1 MTNFSITFTKPWLLL
16 LLVPALLLTLI
27 PYFRLNKR
35 YRCTRNRIVSMTLHV
50 VIMLLAV
57 SLLAGVGIDY
67 DLPNDKNEVIILV
80 DASFSEEKLEDEKN
94 DFIRAVIDSNNA
106 AFKLGIVTFGYD
118 QVYAAELTKDMSTVY
133 TSYLQAPLPD
143 TTATDVEAALNY
155 VATLFEYPETARIV
169 LISDVMETDG
179 SVAKSIKSV
188 AAKGIKVDTVYM
200 SDDSRDDEVQLIGM
214 ERPEERIEVG
224 SAFSVKLSVQ
234 SNYSGSAVVTPYDN
248 NVAGIPMEIELKEGI
263 QEIFIPFEFS
273 LPGLHRM
280 SFEIESAG
288 DTLAQNNV
296 FHSYIYLE
304 IFNDI
309 LVIESNHNESEALCR
324 MLKDELNATVM
335 NVGSIPNAIT
345 TVNDL
350 RQYDEIVLV
359 NIANSDMPEGFVELL
374 HTYVHDYGGGLFTIC
389 GNEADENPNDEEWT
403 ANAYTRE
410 DMFVNNTPTLYQQML
425 PVEVINYTPPT
436 AVMIVIDRSGSMT
449 TDTNNKP
456 LPENENKL
464 IFAKNGAVE
473 CVELL
478 SERDYV
484 GIMTFSDNVTT
495 HIDLTPRTQRD
506 KILAAIEHIDGE
518 EAGGTVFSV
527 ALENA
532 GIALAAKTDVENKH
546 IIFITDGEPSAG
558 DAERYKYWLQE
569 NAKKGITTSVI
580 GVRCT
585 TTAKNT
591 MTTLLTNYAG
601 MSEENFHDV
610 TDLNSASSTIKKD
623 FEVNKILDV
632 NYETFIPKI
641 NDNNSP
647 IVNGILQENMPALD
661 GFYGVKA
668 KEDADVILSSR
679 FTPIYAQWSYG
690 LGRVGTFACDLNGTW
705 SSSFIDTPE
714 GNAIVNNIIASL
726 FPLDDLKPREIEV
739 EHEGSNYFTKLNVF
753 TDLIDDQYIEV
764 TITSPATE
772 GGDPTVQTLTAG
784 ANDNYSRLSF
794 TVKTPG
800 IHEIVTSKRAADGT
814 LLAETVVY
822 KALPYSMEYNV
833 FTDKDAAKAL
843 SEQLA
848 TDGRGVIIEEPYQV
862 YENAAKVRHV
872 DIDPR
877 IPMMIALLVLFLM
890 DIAVRKFKWK
900 WPHELIRDRRA
911 KKAMSQRR

>member
-169 LISDVMETDG
+169 LISDVLETDG

-324 MLKDELNATVM
+324 MLKDEL
-335 NVGSIPNAIT
+335 S
-345 TVNDL
+345 
-350 RQYDEIVLV
+350 
-359 NIANSDMPEGFVELL
+359 
-374 HTYVHDYGGGLFTIC
+374 C
-389 GNEADENPNDEEWT
+389 W
-403 ANAYTRE
+403 
-410 DMFVNNTPTLYQQML
+410 
-425 PVEVINYTPPT
+425 
-436 AVMIVIDRSGSMT
+436 
-449 TDTNNKP
+449 
-456 LPENENKL
+456 
-464 IFAKNGAVE
+464 
-473 CVELL
+473 
-478 SERDYV
+478 
-484 GIMTFSDNVTT
+484 
-495 HIDLTPRTQRD
+495 
-506 KILAAIEHIDGE
+506 
-518 EAGGTVFSV
+518 
-527 ALENA
+527 
-532 GIALAAKTDVENKH
+532 
-546 IIFITDGEPSAG
+546 
-558 DAERYKYWLQE
+558 
-569 NAKKGITTSVI
+569 
-580 GVRCT
+580 
-585 TTAKNT
+585 
-591 MTTLLTNYAG
+591 
-601 MSEENFHDV
+601 
-610 TDLNSASSTIKKD
+610 
-623 FEVNKILDV
+623 
-632 NYETFIPKI
+632 
-641 NDNNSP
+641 
-647 IVNGILQENMPALD
+647 
-661 GFYGVKA
+661 
-668 KEDADVILSSR
+668 
-679 FTPIYAQWSYG
+679 
-690 LGRVGTFACDLNGTW
+690 
-705 SSSFIDTPE
+705 
-714 GNAIVNNIIASL
+714 
-726 FPLDDLKPREIEV
+726 
-739 EHEGSNYFTKLNVF
+739 
-753 TDLIDDQYIEV
+753 
-764 TITSPATE
+764 
-772 GGDPTVQTLTAG
+772 
-784 ANDNYSRLSF
+784 
-794 TVKTPG
+794 
-800 IHEIVTSKRAADGT
+800 
-814 LLAETVVY
+814 
-822 KALPYSMEYNV
+822 
-833 FTDKDAAKAL
+833 
-843 SEQLA
+843 
-848 TDGRGVIIEEPYQV
+848 
-862 YENAAKVRHV
+862 
-872 DIDPR
+872 
-877 IPMMIALLVLFLM
+877 
-890 DIAVRKFKWK
+890 
-900 WPHELIRDRRA
+900 
-911 KKAMSQRR
+911 

>member
-1 MTNFSITFTKPWLLL
+1 MTNFSITFSKPWLLL
-16 LLVPALLLTLI
+16 LLVPAALLTLI

-35 YRCTRNRIVSMTLHV
+35 YRCTRNRIVSMALHV
-50 VIMLLAV
+50 VIMVLAI
-57 SLLAGVGIDY
+57 SLLAGLAIDY
-67 DLPNDKNEVIILV
+67 DLPNDKNEVILLV
-80 DASFSEEKLEDEKN
+80 DASFSEEALTEEKN
-94 DFIRAVIDSNNA
+94 QFIKAVVDSNNS

-133 TSYLQAPLPD
+133 SSYLQAPLPD
-143 TTATDVEAALNY
+143 VTATDVESALNY
-155 VATLFEYPETARIV
+155 AATLFEYPETARIV
-169 LISDVMETDG
+169 LISDVLETDG
-179 SVAKSIKSV
+179 SVAKTIKSV

-224 SAFSVKLSVQ
+224 SPFSVKLSLQ
-234 SNYSGSAVVTPYDN
+234 SNYQGTATITPYDN
-248 NVAGIPMEIELKEGI
+248 DVAGIPFELVLKEGV
-263 QEIFIPFEFS
+263 QDVYVPFEFT

-280 SFEIESAG
+280 SFEIEAGG
-288 DTLAQNNV
+288 DTLAENNV

-304 IFNDI
+304 IFDDI

-335 NVGSIPNAIT
+335 NIGSVAAT
-345 TVNDL
+345 LTSVDEL
-350 RQYDEIVLV
+350 RRYDEIVLV
-359 NIANSDMPEGFVELL
+359 NVSNGDMPEGFVELL
-374 HTYVHDYGGGLFTIC
+374 YTYVHDFGGGLFTIC
-389 GNEADENPNDEEWT
+389 GNAPDSNPNDEEWT

-410 DMFVNNTPTLYQQML
+410 DMYGTLYQDML
-425 PVEVINYTPPT
+425 PVEAINYTPPT

-449 TDTNNKP
+449 TDTSGNP
-456 LPENENKL
+456 LPESENKL
-464 IFAKNGAVE
+464 LFAKNGAVE

-484 GIMTFSDNVTT
+484 GIMSFADLYTE
-495 HIDLTPRTQRD
+495 HIELTPRTQRD

-518 EAGGTVFSV
+518 GGGGTNFSP
-527 ALENA
+527 ALERA
-532 GIALAAKTDVENKH
+532 GKALASMTDVENKH
-546 IIFITDGEPSAG
+546 IIFITDGEPSAA

-569 NAKKGITTSVI
+569 NSKNGITTSVI

-585 TTAKNT
+585 TAAKNT

-623 FEVNKILDV
+623 FEVNKIMDV
-632 NYETFIPKI
+632 NYETFTPKI
-641 NDNNSP
+641 NDVNSP
-647 IVNGILQENMPALD
+647 IVEGVLQENMPSLD
-661 GFYGVKA
+661 GFYGLKA
-668 KEDADVILSSR
+668 KEDADVILSGR
-679 FTPIYAQWSYG
+679 FTPIYAQWSFG

-726 FPLDDLKPREIEV
+726 FPLEDLKPKEIEV
-739 EHEGSNYFTKLNVF
+739 EHEGGNYFTKLNVF
-753 TDLIDDQYIEV
+753 TDLEDGQYIEV
-764 TITSPATE
+764 TVTSPDTE
-772 GGDPTVQTLTAG
+772 DGESNIQILTAG
-784 ANDNYSRLSF
+784 AEDNYSRLSF

-800 IHEIVTSKRAADGT
+800 IHQIVTSKRAADGT

-822 KALPYSMEYNV
+822 KALSYSQEYNV

-848 TDGRGVIIEEPYQV
+848 TDGRGIIIDEPYQV
-862 YENAAKVRHV
+862 YENAAKFRHV

-877 IPMMIALLVLFLM
+877 IPMMIALLILFLL

-900 WPHELIRDRRA
+900 WPHEIIRDRKA
-911 KKAMSQRR
+911 QKAMSRNR

>member
-1 MTNFSITFTKPWLLL
+1 
-16 LLVPALLLTLI
+16 
-27 PYFRLNKR
+27 
-35 YRCTRNRIVSMTLHV
+35 V
-50 VIMLLAV
+50 V
-57 SLLAGVGIDY
+57 
-67 DLPNDKNEVIILV
+67 
-80 DASFSEEKLEDEKN
+80 
-94 DFIRAVIDSNNA
+94 DSNNS

-133 TSYLQAPLPD
+133 SSYLQAPLPD
-143 TTATDVEAALNY
+143 VTATDVESALNY
-155 VATLFEYPETARIV
+155 AATLFEYPETARIV
-169 LISDVMETDG
+169 LISDVLETDG
-179 SVAKSIKSV
+179 SVAKTIKSV

-224 SAFSVKLSVQ
+224 SPFSVKLSLQ
-234 SNYSGSAVVTPYDN
+234 SNYQGTATITPYDN
-248 NVAGIPMEIELKEGI
+248 DVAGIPFELVLKEGV
-263 QEIFIPFEFS
+263 QDVYVPFEFT

-280 SFEIESAG
+280 SFEIEAGG
-288 DTLAQNNV
+288 DTLAENNV

-304 IFNDI
+304 IFDDI

-335 NVGSIPNAIT
+335 NIGSVAGT
-345 TVNDL
+345 LTSVDEL
-350 RQYDEIVLV
+350 RRYDEIVLV
-359 NIANSDMPEGFVELL
+359 NVSNGDMPEGFVELL
-374 HTYVHDYGGGLFTIC
+374 HTYVHDFGGGLFTIC
-389 GNEADENPNDEEWT
+389 GNAPDSNPNDEEWT

-410 DMFVNNTPTLYQQML
+410 DMYGTLYQDML
-425 PVEVINYTPPT
+425 PVEAINYTPPT

-449 TDTNNKP
+449 TDTSGNP
-456 LPENENKL
+456 LPESENKL
-464 IFAKNGAVE
+464 LFAKNGAVE

-484 GIMTFSDNVTT
+484 GIMSFADLYTE
-495 HIDLTPRTQRD
+495 HIELTPRTQRD

-518 EAGGTVFSV
+518 GGGGTNFSP
-527 ALENA
+527 ALERA
-532 GIALAAKTDVENKH
+532 GKALAAMTDVENKH
-546 IIFITDGEPSAG
+546 IIFITDGEPSAA

-569 NAKKGITTSVI
+569 NAKNGITTSVI

-585 TTAKNT
+585 TSAKNT

-623 FEVNKILDV
+623 FEVNKIMDV
-632 NYETFIPKI
+632 NYETFTPKI
-641 NDNNSP
+641 NDVNSP
-647 IVNGILQENMPALD
+647 IVEGVLQENMPSLD
-661 GFYGVKA
+661 GFYGLKA
-668 KEDADVILSSR
+668 KEDADVILSGR
-679 FTPIYAQWSYG
+679 FTPIYAQWSFG

-726 FPLDDLKPREIEV
+726 FPLEDLKPKEIEV
-739 EHEGSNYFTKLNVF
+739 EHEGGNYFTKLNVF
-753 TDLIDDQYIEV
+753 TDLEDGQYIEV
-764 TITSPATE
+764 TVTSPDTE
-772 GGDPTVQTLTAG
+772 DGESNIQILTAG
-784 ANDNYSRLSF
+784 AEDNYSRLSF

-800 IHEIVTSKRAADGT
+800 IHQIITSKRAADGT

-822 KALPYSMEYNV
+822 KALSYSQEYNV

-848 TDGRGVIIEEPYQV
+848 TDGRGIIIDEPYQV
-862 YENAAKVRHV
+862 YENAAKFRHV

-877 IPMMIALLVLFLM
+877 IPMMIALLILFLL

-900 WPHELIRDRRA
+900 WPHEIIRDRKA
-911 KKAMSQRR
+911 QKAMSRNR

>member
-35 YRCTRNRIVSMTLHV
+35 YRCTRNRIVSMALHV

-57 SLLAGVGIDY
+57 SLLAGVGFEY
-67 DLPNDKNEVIILV
+67 ELPNDKNEVIILV
-80 DASFSEEKLEDEKN
+80 DASFSEEGLEAEKN
-94 DFIRAVIDSNNA
+94 EFIKAVIDSNNA

-118 QVYAAELTKDMSTVY
+118 QVYAAELTKDMSSVY
-133 TSYLQAPLPD
+133 SSYLQAPLPD

-155 VATLFEYPETARIV
+155 AATLFEYPETARIV
-169 LISDVMETDG
+169 LISDVLETDG
-179 SVAKSIKSV
+179 SAAKTIKSV

-200 SDDSRDDEVQLIGM
+200 TDDTRYDEVQLIGM
-214 ERPEERIEVG
+214 ERPKDRIEVG
-224 SAFSVKLSVQ
+224 SPFSVKLAVQ
-234 SNYSGSAVVTPYDN
+234 SSYNGTALVTPYDN
-248 NVAGIPMEIELKEGI
+248 DVAGIPMQIELKEGI
-263 QEIFIPFEFS
+263 QEIVIPFEFT

-280 SFEIESAG
+280 SFEIESAD

-304 IFNDI
+304 IFDDI
-309 LVIESNHNESEALCR
+309 LIIESNHNESEALCR

-335 NVGSIPNAIT
+335 NIGSVPGVIT
-345 TVNDL
+345 SVNDL

-359 NIANSDMPEGFVELL
+359 NVANSDMPEGFVELL

-389 GNEADENPNDEEWT
+389 GNEADNNPTDEEWT

-410 DMFVNNTPTLYQQML
+410 DMYGTLYQEML
-425 PVEVINYTPPT
+425 PVEAINYTPPT
-436 AVMIVIDRSGSMT
+436 AVMIIIDRSGSMT
-449 TDTNNKP
+449 TDTNGNL
-456 LPENENKL
+456 LPDSENKL

-473 CVELL
+473 CLELL

-484 GIMTFSDNVTT
+484 GIMSFADSVTT
-495 HIDLTPRTQRD
+495 HVDLTPRTQRD
-506 KILAAIEHIDGE
+506 KILAAIEHVDGTDG
-518 EAGGTVFSV
+518 GGTNFSP
-527 ALENA
+527 ALEYA
-532 GIALAAKTDVENKH
+532 GMALAAMTNVENKH

-569 NAKKGITTSVI
+569 NAKNGITTSVV

-585 TTAKNT
+585 NSAKNT
-591 MTTLLTNYAG
+591 MTSLLTNYAG
-601 MSEENFHDV
+601 MGAENFHDV
-610 TDLNSASSTIKKD
+610 TDLSSASSTIKKD
-623 FEVNKILDV
+623 FEVNKIQDV

-641 NDNNSP
+641 NDLNSS
-647 IVNGILQENMPALD
+647 IVEGVSQENMPSLD
-661 GFYGVKA
+661 GFYGLKA
-668 KEDADVILSSR
+668 KEDATVILSGR
-679 FTPIYAQWSYG
+679 YTPIYAHWDYG

-705 SSSFIDTPE
+705 SSNFIDTPE
-714 GNAIVNNIIASL
+714 GNAIVNNIIAAL
-726 FPLDDLKPREIEV
+726 FPLEDLKPQEIEV
-739 EHEGSNYFTKLNVF
+739 EHEGGNYFTKLNVF
-753 TDLIDDQYIEV
+753 TELMDDQYIEV
-764 TITSPATE
+764 TITSPAE
-772 GGDPTVQTLTAG
+772 LGGEPTVQTLIAG
-784 ANDNYSRLSF
+784 VNDNYSRLSF

-814 LLAETVVY
+814 LLAETVIY
-822 KALPYSMEYNV
+822 KSLSYSQEYNL
-833 FTDKDAAKAL
+833 FMDQDAAKAL

-848 TDGRGVIIEEPYQV
+848 TDGRGFVIEEPEEV
-862 YENAAKVRHV
+862 YENAAKFRHV

-877 IPMMIALLVLFLM
+877 IVMMISLLVLFLL

-911 KKAMSQRR
+911 KKAMSRNH

>member
-35 YRCTRNRIVSMTLHV
+35 YRCTRNRIVSMSLHV

-57 SLLAGVGIDY
+57 SLLAGVGFEY
-67 DLPNDKNEVIILV
+67 ELPNDKNEVIILV
-80 DASFSEEKLEDEKN
+80 DASFSEEGLEAEKN
-94 DFIRAVIDSNNA
+94 EFIKAVIDSNNA

-118 QVYAAELTKDMSTVY
+118 QVYAAELTKDMSSVY
-133 TSYLQAPLPD
+133 SSYLQAPLPD

-155 VATLFEYPETARIV
+155 AATLFEYPETARIV
-169 LISDVMETDG
+169 LISDVLETDG
-179 SVAKSIKSV
+179 SAAKTIKSV

-200 SDDSRDDEVQLIGM
+200 TDDTRYDEVQLIGM
-214 ERPEERIEVG
+214 ERPKDRIEVG
-224 SAFSVKLSVQ
+224 SPFSVKLAVQ
-234 SNYSGSAVVTPYDN
+234 SSYNGTALVTPYDN
-248 NVAGIPMEIELKEGI
+248 DVAGIPMQIELKEGI
-263 QEIFIPFEFS
+263 QEIVIPFEFT

-280 SFEIESAG
+280 SFEIESAD

-304 IFNDI
+304 IFDDI
-309 LVIESNHNESEALCR
+309 LIIESNHNESEALCR

-335 NVGSIPNAIT
+335 NIGSVPGVIT
-345 TVNDL
+345 SVNDL

-359 NIANSDMPEGFVELL
+359 NVANSDMPEGFVELL

-389 GNEADENPNDEEWT
+389 GNEADNNPTDEEWT

-410 DMFVNNTPTLYQQML
+410 DMYGTLYQEML
-425 PVEVINYTPPT
+425 PVEAINYTPPT
-436 AVMIVIDRSGSMT
+436 AVMIIIDRSGSMT
-449 TDTNNKP
+449 TDTNGNL
-456 LPENENKL
+456 LPDSENKL

-473 CVELL
+473 CLELL

-484 GIMTFSDNVTT
+484 GIMSFADSVTT
-495 HIDLTPRTQRD
+495 HVDLTPRTQRD
-506 KILAAIEHIDGE
+506 KILAAIEHVDGTDG
-518 EAGGTVFSV
+518 GGTNFSP
-527 ALENA
+527 ALEYA
-532 GIALAAKTDVENKH
+532 GMALAAMTNVENKH

-569 NAKKGITTSVI
+569 NAKNGITTSVV

-585 TTAKNT
+585 NSAKNT
-591 MTTLLTNYAG
+591 MTSLLTNYAG
-601 MSEENFHDV
+601 MGAENFHDV
-610 TDLNSASSTIKKD
+610 TDLSSASSTIKKD
-623 FEVNKILDV
+623 FEVNKIQDV

-641 NDNNSP
+641 NDLNSS
-647 IVNGILQENMPALD
+647 IVEGVSQENMPSLD
-661 GFYGVKA
+661 GFYGLKA
-668 KEDADVILSSR
+668 KEDATVILSGR
-679 FTPIYAQWSYG
+679 YTPIYAHWDYG

-705 SSSFIDTPE
+705 SSNFIDTPE
-714 GNAIVNNIIASL
+714 GNAIVNNIIAAL
-726 FPLDDLKPREIEV
+726 FPLEDLKPQEIEV
-739 EHEGSNYFTKLNVF
+739 EHEGGNYFTKLNVF
-753 TDLIDDQYIEV
+753 TELMDDQYIEV
-764 TITSPATE
+764 TITSPAE
-772 GGDPTVQTLTAG
+772 LGGEPTVQTLIAG
-784 ANDNYSRLSF
+784 VNDNYSRLSF

-814 LLAETVVY
+814 LLAETVIY
-822 KALPYSMEYNV
+822 KSLSYSQEYNL
-833 FTDKDAAKAL
+833 FMDQDAAKAL

-848 TDGRGVIIEEPYQV
+848 TDGRGFVIEEPEEV
-862 YENAAKVRHV
+862 YENAAKFRHV

-877 IPMMIALLVLFLM
+877 IVMMISLLVLFLL

-911 KKAMSQRR
+911 KKAMSRSH